1 MPESRLRP
9 CGGTPVP
16 AEGAGGSCAHAESLA
31 TWTPHTGCGVTCPD
45 MRVSALMRHLM
56 CFRAKF
62 RKYPRRQW
70 ENNLTSKGILSR
82 KKLVHR
88 AVRWTNAG
96 VCDRLL
102 SILCITI
109 FTQLQMQQE
118 GRGGSG
124 EIAPSHCTDPLW
136 EPGHMARQFAG
147 QCQNGQACGHKG
159 QSRFMP
165 NTHCRRFHTWKAI
178 LRGPGSPRLQLTVAH
193 VPASFFYFNGQLN
206 RTLSTLLNLSCF
218 CSC

>member
-88 AVRWTNAG
+88 AVRQTNAG

-124 EIAPSHCTDPLW
+124 EIAPRAWALK
-136 EPGHMARQFAG
+136 
-147 QCQNGQACGHKG
+147 QNPKEEDA
-159 QSRFMP
+159 S
-165 NTHCRRFHTWKAI
+165 
-178 LRGPGSPRLQLTVAH
+178 RGPGPYPSGLAVARAPMPINWIRPPGRPEEA
-193 VPASFFYFNGQLN
+193 V
-206 RTLSTLLNLSCF
+206 
-218 CSC
+218 